1 MYQRDNLLKD
11 LRQHVIEVVFV
22 KVNGEQRT
30 MHCSLRPD
38 LLPET
43 YKNDITEEK
52 DFHLKNQEVISAWDV
67 QKGGWRSFRIDTV
80 TYVQDVTHKYA

>member
-1 MYQRDNLLKD
+1 MYIRDNILKD
-11 LRQHVIEVVFV
+11 LRQSVIEVIFN
-22 KVNGEQRT
+22 KVNGDQRV

-43 YKNDITEEK
+43 YRNDVNEEINSHQTNA
-52 DFHLKNQEVISAWDV
+52 DVIAAWDV
-67 QKGGWRSFRIDTV
+67 QKGGWRSFRIDSV

>member
-1 MYQRDNLLKD
+1 MFNRDTLLKD
-11 LRQHVIEVVFV
+11 LRQAVIEVVFT
-22 KVNGEQRT
+22 KVNGEQRI

-43 YKNDITEEK
+43 YKQDITEEK
-52 DFHLKNQEVISAWDV
+52 DFHSKNLDVISAWDV
-67 QKGGWRSFRIDTV
+67 QKGGWRSFRIESV

>member
-1 MYQRDNLLKD
+1 MYIRDNILKD
-11 LRQHVIEVVFV
+11 LRQSVIEVIFN
-22 KVNGEQRT
+22 KVNGDQRV

-43 YKNDITEEK
+43 YRNDVNEEIN
-52 DFHLKNQEVISAWDV
+52 FHQTNADVIAAWDV
-67 QKGGWRSFRIDTV
+67 QKGGWRSFRIDSV

>member
-1 MYQRDNLLKD
+1 MYQRDNLLND
-11 LRQHVIEVVFV
+11 LRKFVIEVVFT
-22 KVNGEQRT
+22 KVNGEQRV

-43 YKNDITEEK
+43 YKTDITEEK
-52 DFHLKNQEVISAWDV
+52 DFHQKNADVIAAWDV
-67 QKGGWRSFRIDTV
+67 QKGGWRSFRIDSV